1 MKGAAMKTL
10 SEKFEEA
17 LDVKLDE
24 KTRERLDKYEE
35 IAVERG
41 ELKSDILEQFLM
53 VVDAALDR
61 AEAQNGRS

>member
-1 MKGAAMKTL
+1 MKTL

-41 ELKSDILEQFLM
+41 ELKSDILEQFLI
-53 VVDAALDR
+53 VIDAALDK
-61 AEAQNGRS
+61 AEAEFKRS